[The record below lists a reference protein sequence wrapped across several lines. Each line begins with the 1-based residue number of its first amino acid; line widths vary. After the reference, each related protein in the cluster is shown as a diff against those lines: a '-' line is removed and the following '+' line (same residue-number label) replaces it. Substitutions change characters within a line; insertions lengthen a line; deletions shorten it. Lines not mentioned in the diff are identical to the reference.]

1 MKFDS
6 GHTHSGFSLGFSHA
20 PRSDFAIFAEGYHRA
35 ARRVAEALLGQGH
48 FPDYEAYPVVFLY
61 RHALELNL
69 KNIVYKA
76 ALLSAFHRMS
86 DIDGTLY
93 NNHKLPPLAS
103 RAAQVLQKLFPE
115 DPGIRSIADDLKSVT
130 QDFSEI
136 DESSFA
142 YRYPMQKDGSP
153 VVAQTQNVDLAGL
166 SSRMNGILD
175 RLEVLD
181 FGLDLETE
189 EAQDI
194 YQILES
200 LVSQNDGA

>member
-1 MKFDS
+1 MKYDS
-6 GHTHSGFSLGFSHA
+6 GHTHSGFSLGFSHT
-20 PRSDFAIFAEGYHRA
+20 PRSDFGIFAKGYYRA
-35 ARRVAEALLGQGH
+35 ARKVSEALLGQGH

-69 KNIVYKA
+69 KNIIYKA

-93 NNHKLPPLAS
+93 SAHKLPPLAS

-115 DPGIRSIADDLKSVT
+115 DPGIRSIADDLEYVA

-136 DESSFA
+136 DDASFT
-142 YRYPMQKDGSP
+142 YRYPIQKDGSP

-166 SSRMNGILD
+166 SSRMNGILE

-194 YQILES
+194 YEILGS